1 MIGSG
6 RAMKILVLGGTAEA
20 RALAGKL
27 ADRKDIA
34 ATLSLAGRTAKPH
47 AQGVPTRIGGFGGVE
62 GLAAYLRDE
71 RIDALIDATH
81 PYADTIS
88 ANAVRAADQ
97 AGVPV
102 LALRRAP
109 WERTPGDQWIEV
121 GSVAEAVAALGA
133 APRRVFLAL
142 GRNEID
148 GFATAPQHTYLV
160 RSVDP
165 VDPPLSVPHAI
176 YLTAR
181 GPISEAADRA
191 LLERHRIDAVV
202 AKNSGGDAS
211 YGKIAAARALHLPV
225 VVLKRPAMPDTA
237 SVETVEEVL
246 AWLDHAVTLAATR
259 GV

>member
-1 MIGSG
+1 
-6 RAMKILVLGGTAEA
+6 MKILVLGGTAEA
-20 RALAGKL
+20 RVLAGKL
-27 ADRKDIA
+27 ADRKDIDV
-34 ATLSLAGRTAKPH
+34 TLSLAGRTAKPR
-47 AQGVPTRIGGFGGVE
+47 AQGVPTRIGGFGGVQ
-62 GLAAYLRDE
+62 GLTAYLRDE
-71 RIDALIDATH
+71 RVDALIDATH

-121 GSVAEAVAALGA
+121 GSVPEAVAALGA
-133 APRRVFLAL
+133 VTRRVFLAL

-148 GFATAPQHTYLV
+148 GFAMAPQHTYLV

-181 GPISEAADRA
+181 GPFSEAVDRA
-191 LLERHRIDAVV
+191 LLERHRIDVIV

-225 VVLKRPAMPDTA
+225 VMLERPAMADTA
-237 SVETVEEVL
+237 SVETVEEVF